1 MVFWDVLVAAA
12 RRWYVV
18 FLGLMVTYVAIAAV
32 EARQDVYYLRGQAVF
47 VAPAS
52 QVYPNKLRVNAAD
65 LITVAGIVGK
75 RINGMEALP
84 KTASSAATMVGRGV
98 RDGVLITLPDNGVQ
112 WAPYYDTRALY
123 IEVAAPD
130 PDTARERHRAALVE
144 IDAELKQLQ
153 DEQDVAADE
162 RVTIAPSPES
172 PAVYRLGGQ
181 PMFAKIMTLA
191 IGGGITLTIV
201 AAIERRAQR
210 RRSPQTTAPAE
221 RELVSSS

>member
-1 MVFWDVLVAAA
+1 MVFWDVLVAAF

-18 FLGLMVTYVAIAAV
+18 VLGLAVTYVAVAAV
-32 EARQDVYYLRGQAVF
+32 DTAPDVYYLRGQAVF

-65 LITVAGIVGK
+65 LITVAGVVGK
-75 RINGMEALP
+75 RINGMDALP

-112 WAPYYDTRALY
+112 WAPYFDTRALY

-130 PDTARERHRAALVE
+130 PETARARHREALDQ
-144 IDAELKQLQ
+144 ISAELQTLQ
-153 DEQDVAADE
+153 DEHDVAANE

-172 PAVYRLGGQ
+172 PAVVRLGGQ
-181 PMFAKIMTLA
+181 PMLAKIMVLALGGGTTLA
-191 IGGGITLTIV
+191 AV
-201 AAIERRAQR
+201 AALERRAQR
-210 RRSPQTTAPAE
+210 RRDRQPAAPGDD
-221 RELVSSS
+221 RELARV

>member
-1 MVFWDVLVAAA
+1 MVFWDVLVAAF

-18 FLGLMVTYVAIAAV
+18 LAGLLLTYLAVAAV
-32 EARQDVYYLRGQAVF
+32 DAREDVYYLRGQAVF

-52 QVYPNKLRVNAAD
+52 EVYPNKLRVNTAD

-98 RDGVLITLPDNGVQ
+98 HDGVLITLPDNGVQ

-130 PDTARERHRAALVE
+130 PEVARERHRAALAE
-144 IDAELKQLQ
+144 IADELQTLQ

-172 PAVYRLGGQ
+172 PAVYRLGGR
-181 PMFAKIMTLA
+181 PVLAAIMTLA
-191 IGGGITLTIV
+191 LGGGLTLTMV
-201 AAIERRAQR
+201 AVLERRAQR
-210 RRSPQTTAPAE
+210 RRSPGPAAPAE
-221 RELVSSS
+221 RELVSS

>member
-1 MVFWDVLVAAA
+1 MVFWDVLVAAF

-18 FLGLMVTYVAIAAV
+18 VLGLAVTYVAVAAV
-32 EARQDVYYLRGQAVF
+32 DTAPDVYYLRGQAVF

-65 LITVAGIVGK
+65 LITVAGVVGK
-75 RINGMEALP
+75 RINGMDALP

-112 WAPYYDTRALY
+112 WAPYFDTRALY

-130 PDTARERHRAALVE
+130 PETARARHREALTE
-144 IDAELKQLQ
+144 ISTELQTLQ
-153 DEQDVAADE
+153 DEQDVAANE

-172 PAVYRLGGQ
+172 PAVVRLGGQ
-181 PMFAKIMTLA
+181 PMLAKIMVLA
-191 IGGGITLTIV
+191 LGGGATLGAV
-201 AAIERRAQR
+201 AALERRAQR
-210 RRSPQTTAPAE
+210 RRDREPVAPDDD
-221 RELVSSS
+221 RELARV

>member
-1 MVFWDVLVAAA
+1 MVFWDVLVAAF

-18 FLGLMVTYVAIAAV
+18 VLGLAITYVAVAAV
-32 EARQDVYYLRGQAVF
+32 DSGQDVYYLRGQAVF
-47 VAPAS
+47 VSPAS
-52 QVYPNKLRVNAAD
+52 EVYPNKLRVNAAD

-75 RINGMEALP
+75 RINGMDALP

-112 WAPYYDTRALY
+112 WAPYFDTRALY

-130 PDTARERHRAALVE
+130 PEIARARHREALRQ
-144 IDAELKQLQ
+144 ISADLQTLQ

-172 PAVYRLGGQ
+172 PAVVQFRGQPRLAQLMVLVLGGG
-181 PMFAKIMTLA
+181 ATL
-191 IGGGITLTIV
+191 LCV
-201 AAIERRAQR
+201 AALERSAQR
-210 RRSPQTTAPAE
+210 RRDRKPAAADDD
-221 RELVSSS
+221 RELARV